1 MAYAAAFL
9 GIVAAAAPV
18 GGSPYSERSPH
29 HQRLYDAYETSKTLC
44 SHGHSGVIITL
55 YGRSQKT
62 PEEFMRH
69 LRSNAHATD
78 SFGHV
83 FSSPHTIRAISA
95 RLSARTLEQ
104 MMKDGQ
110 QHGVKAVHAD
120 CFHKVGHEHDLLQ
133 TQGSPSK
140 PVSKLVSSHQI
151 STLSG
156 TQEAPANW
164 GLHHGSTLGGMLGVS
179 EPETFASGH
188 ITDEYVYGAATGKN
202 TILYSVD
209 TGVQMTHHEF
219 TNCATNRGS
228 RILRGWSMGCPDEH
242 SEDKEI
248 QVNCATQWVFGGNV
262 TDEALDRKNVIY
274 DDQQATAMSQA
285 TMINANAVK
294 GDTVHTRNS
303 YTWPGHGCDAHGTHT
318 SSIAVGCKYGVAKEA
333 SLVVVQGLSCTS
345 TAQDSLVV
353 KALEMI
359 VEDARARKPYMP
371 GVVVLSLGGEK
382 DTPLNEA
389 VKRTTLHHIP
399 VVVAAG
405 NSHTDSCT
413 TTPSAVVAATTVA
426 AIDESNTL
434 TSFSS
439 YGRCVDLA
447 APGMSITAAYAL
459 VGSNDGT
466 AQMSG
471 TSMAAPFVAG
481 AYLQALSL
489 YPQMTSSQAMSLLRC
504 VATKGIMR
512 GDMISVNAD
521 TPNVMVRFGE
531 VFASTQNV
539 LAVVNQ
545 TFMVAMESMAE
556 AEVQSLS
563 VIGPKRLFK
572 LGAKSVASEELKND
586 CVELVNML
594 HSTRPAGG
602 QLAKSP
608 DVNYESVDMGDEF
621 FDPRDEQTNKPYF
634 EKEMATKKAHLPAH
648 HTVDAKKAHL
658 ARKIGALSPQPL

>member
-62 PEEFMRH
+62 PEEFMKH

-120 CFHKVGHEHDLLQ
+120 CFHKVDHEHDLLQ
-133 TQGSPSK
+133 AQGSPSK
-140 PVSKLVSSHQI
+140 AASKLVSSHQI

-164 GLHHGSTLGGMLGVS
+164 GLYHGSTLGGMLGVS
-179 EPETFASGH
+179 APETFASGH

-219 TNCATNRGS
+219 ANCATNRGS

-353 KALEMI
+353 KAL
-359 VEDARARKPYMP
+359 
-371 GVVVLSLGGEK
+371 
-382 DTPLNEA
+382 
-389 VKRTTLHHIP
+389 
-399 VVVAAG
+399 
-405 NSHTDSCT
+405 
-413 TTPSAVVAATTVA
+413 
-426 AIDESNTL
+426 
-434 TSFSS
+434 
-439 YGRCVDLA
+439 
-447 APGMSITAAYAL
+447 
-459 VGSNDGT
+459 
-466 AQMSG
+466 
-471 TSMAAPFVAG
+471 
-481 AYLQALSL
+481 
-489 YPQMTSSQAMSLLRC
+489 
-504 VATKGIMR
+504 
-512 GDMISVNAD
+512 
-521 TPNVMVRFGE
+521 
-531 VFASTQNV
+531 
-539 LAVVNQ
+539 
-545 TFMVAMESMAE
+545 
-556 AEVQSLS
+556 
-563 VIGPKRLFK
+563 
-572 LGAKSVASEELKND
+572 
-586 CVELVNML
+586 
-594 HSTRPAGG
+594 
-602 QLAKSP
+602 
-608 DVNYESVDMGDEF
+608 
-621 FDPRDEQTNKPYF
+621 
-634 EKEMATKKAHLPAH
+634 
-648 HTVDAKKAHL
+648 
-658 ARKIGALSPQPL
+658 